1 MKEKRIIVVGA
12 GGIGSL
18 LSRSIAMTLEWSLPG
33 SALIIVDGDSYEP
46 KNKQRQFFNGVGNK
60 AEVLATELAP
70 QFSKTFVIPIP
81 CWVVDKVK
89 DNGENEQEL
98 ELDGTPSAGKIAA
111 SDLIAEGDV
120 IFAVVDNFKARKQ
133 LIDAASDLNDVDV
146 FLGGNDEHYFGS
158 TYHYAKRN
166 GVELVDHPSVWHEEY
181 VDPPDRN
188 PGELSCQE
196 RAELEGGTQLLATNM
211 AVTAALLARFNMVI
225 VEGKDPASN
234 SEYFFDLEAGLAQS
248 FDRSSSENITNQLVT
263 QGA

>member
-1 MKEKRIIVVGA
+1 MNEKRVIIVGA

-18 LSRSIAMTLEWSLPG
+18 LSRSVAMTLEWRLPG
-33 SALIIVDGDSYEP
+33 SALIIVDGDNYEA

-60 AEVLATELAP
+60 AEVLASELVP
-70 QFSKTFVIPIP
+70 QFDKTFIIPMP
-81 CWVVDKVK
+81 YWVVDKV
-89 DNGENEQEL
+89 GENEKEDK
-98 ELDGTPSAGKIAA
+98 ELDGSPAAGKIAA
-111 SDLIAEGDV
+111 SDLVVEGDV

-133 LIDAASDLNDVDV
+133 LIDAASQLNDVDV
-146 FLGGNDEHYFGS
+146 FLGGNDERYFGS
-158 TYHYAKRN
+158 TYHYAKRD
-166 GVELVDHPSVWHEEY
+166 GVELVDHPAVWHEEY

-196 RAELEGGTQLLATNM
+196 RAELDGGTQLLATNM

-225 VEGKDPASN
+225 IEGMDPASN

-248 FDRSSSENITNQLVT
+248 FDRSVNVNELIS

>member
-1 MKEKRIIVVGA
+1 MKEKRVIIVGA

-18 LSRSIAMTLEWSLPG
+18 LSRSIAMTLEWKLPG
-33 SALIIVDGDSYEP
+33 SALLIVDGDTYEI
-46 KNKQRQFFNGVGNK
+46 KNKERQFFNGMGNK
-60 AEVLATELAP
+60 ADVLASELAT
-70 QFSKTFVIPIP
+70 QFEKTFIIPIP
-81 CWVVDKVK
+81 CWVVDKV
-89 DNGENEQEL
+89 ENKGKEQET
-98 ELDGTPSAGKIAA
+98 ELDGSPAAGKIAA
-111 SDLIAEGDV
+111 SDLIAEDDV

-133 LIDAASDLNDVDV
+133 LIDAATKLGNVDV
-146 FLGGNDEHYFGS
+146 FLGGNDERYFGS
-158 TYHYAKRN
+158 TYHYAKRD
-166 GVELVDHPSVWHEEY
+166 GIELVDHPSVWHDEY

-225 VEGKDPASN
+225 IEGKDPASN

-248 FDRSSSENITNQLVT
+248 FDRSSETVTTNQLVP